1 MRWVGREGKF
11 ESQFLPSSLN
21 PSQVYQSRF
30 IQKKGVAKEIEE
42 VGEKEG
48 CRGREGYL

>member
-1 MRWVGREGKF
+1 MRRVGREGKF
-11 ESQFLPSSLN
+11 GSQFLPPSLN

-30 IQKKGVAKEIEE
+30 TQKKGVAKEIEE